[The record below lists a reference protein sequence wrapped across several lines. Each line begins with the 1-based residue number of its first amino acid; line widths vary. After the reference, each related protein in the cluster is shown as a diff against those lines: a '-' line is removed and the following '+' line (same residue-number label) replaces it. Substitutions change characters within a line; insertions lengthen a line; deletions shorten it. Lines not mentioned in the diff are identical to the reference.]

1 VGQPL
6 VKLKKKEKK
15 IIGKHVYG
23 NLYECDKEIISSKE
37 KLLEIVKEAVKIA
50 KMNLVDIHAWKL
62 EGEKGGVSVIALIK
76 ESHIAIH
83 TWTEYNYASLD
94 VYTCGYKSQPLKA
107 FKYIVNEL
115 KPKKYTLHKVKRI
128 GYHLS

>member
-1 VGQPL
+1 MGQHL
-6 VKLKKKEKK
+6 IKLDKKAKK

-23 NLYECDKEIISSKE
+23 NLYECDKEIISSEE
-37 KLLEIVKEAVKIA
+37 KLLKIVKEAVKIA
-50 KMNLVDIHAWKL
+50 KMNLVDIHSWKL

-107 FKYIVNEL
+107 FKYIVEQL
-115 KPKKYTLHKVKRI
+115 KPKKYTLHKVKRL
-128 GYHLS
+128 GYNLK